1 MGTVLSVT
9 YTCVADLERQ
19 DAWKVAS
26 PACPP
31 ESPEAPGDKVLLS
44 GGIWVNRSHV
54 SKPTTAVA
62 IAALLTACVPADEPP
77 ANARPTVSPH
87 PVELFDGR
95 VIPAMPELLGMRA
108 QYELRLEWLA
118 EKRALL
124 LDQMLEHGI
133 EMWLVVSEEFHQ
145 DPALYYVAPPLQYA
159 RRRDVMVFVDGGD
172 DGLAAYSDYW
182 RPTADYR
189 RFFEPIPAA
198 RNARGIQD
206 TPTGL
211 QALWERY
218 DPATIGLAI
227 GGNRGHDSS
236 LTHDSYRFLADAL
249 GPVAESRFVSAA
261 PLIEDVF
268 DTRLPGELEP
278 YRQLVL
284 ATDVI
289 AQTALSNVV
298 ITPGETRAEDIKWFF
313 DESIA
318 ELGVGGKPW
327 FEIHVAVQRFDPDTG
342 EMIPYVHPSPDDL
355 VFQRGDIIHLDC
367 GFDYLGF
374 ASDWQKVAYILRDGE
389 EDVPEGLKT
398 ALRNANIVH
407 EAFASGPRPG
417 MTGWEATLAIAA
429 ELEGVDFLPSLYSH
443 PIGYHGHALG
453 PAINARNMDLSS
465 PPEWDSHLRDGAYR
479 SIEFSATTAVPDYGG
494 GTVTIPME
502 DDGYLTADG
511 YEYFR
516 PYQIGWYLIR

>member
-1 MGTVLSVT
+1 MNG
-9 YTCVADLERQ
+9 
-19 DAWKVAS
+19 S
-26 PACPP
+26 P
-31 ESPEAPGDKVLLS
+31 LHS
-44 GGIWVNRSHV
+44 GRIDVNRSLPVQGVAHAASV
-54 SKPTTAVA
+54 ASVA
-62 IAALLTACVPADEPP
+62 IASLAACVFLTSCAPADRP
-77 ANARPTVSPH
+77 AASERTARSAQ

-108 QYELRLEWLA
+108 QYEVRLEWLA

-124 LDQMLEHGI
+124 LGQMREHGI
-133 EMWLVVSEEFHQ
+133 EMWIVVSEEFHS
-145 DPALYYVAPPLQYA
+145 DPALPYVAPPVHYA

-172 DGLAAYSDYW
+172 ERLAAYSDYW
-182 RPTADYR
+182 RPTEDFR
-189 RFFEPIPAA
+189 RFFDPLPAA

-206 TPTGL
+206 TRTGL

-236 LTHDSYRFLADAL
+236 LTHDSYQFLADAL
-249 GPVAESRFVSAA
+249 GPAAESRFVSAA
-261 PLIEDVF
+261 TLIEDVF
-268 DTRLPGELEP
+268 DTRLPSELEH
-278 YRQLVL
+278 YRALVL

-313 DESIA
+313 EETIA
-318 ELGVGGKPW
+318 ELGVGGVPW
-327 FEIHVAVQRFDPDTG
+327 FEIHVAVQRFDPDAG

-389 EDVPEGLKT
+389 DDLPGGLRT
-398 ALRNANIVH
+398 ALRNANQVH
-407 EAFASGPRPG
+407 EAFASAPRPG
-417 MTGWEATLAIAA
+417 MTGWGATLAIAA
-429 ELEGVDFLPSLYSH
+429 ELDGVDFLPSLYSH

-465 PPEWDSHLRDGAYR
+465 PPVWDSHLRDGAYR
-479 SIEFSATTAVPDYGG
+479 SIEFSATTAIPEFGG

-502 DDGYLTADG
+502 DDGYLTPDG

-516 PYQIGWYLIR
+516 PYQTEWYLIR

>member
-1 MGTVLSVT
+1 
-9 YTCVADLERQ
+9 
-19 DAWKVAS
+19 
-26 PACPP
+26 
-31 ESPEAPGDKVLLS
+31 
-44 GGIWVNRSHV
+44 
-54 SKPTTAVA
+54 
-62 IAALLTACVPADEPP
+62 
-77 ANARPTVSPH
+77 
-87 PVELFDGR
+87 
-95 VIPAMPELLGMRA
+95 
-108 QYELRLEWLA
+108 
-118 EKRALL
+118 
-124 LDQMLEHGI
+124 
-133 EMWLVVSEEFHQ
+133 
-145 DPALYYVAPPLQYA
+145 
-159 RRRDVMVFVDGGD
+159 MVFVDGGD

-206 TPTGL
+206 TRTGL
-211 QALWERY
+211 QVLWERY

-327 FEIHVAVQRFDPDTG
+327 FEIHVAVQRFDPTTG

-374 ASDWQKVAYILRDGE
+374 ASDWQKVAYILREGE
-389 EDVPEGLKT
+389 DDVPEGLKT

-429 ELEGVDFLPSLYSH
+429 ELEDVDFLPSLYSH

-479 SIEFSATTAVPDYGG
+479 SIEFQRHDRDPRIRRRHGHDPDGG
-494 GTVTIPME
+494 RWLPDRRWVRVLPPLPGPSGT
-502 DDGYLTADG
+502 
-511 YEYFR
+511 
-516 PYQIGWYLIR
+516 

>member
-1 MGTVLSVT
+1 M
-9 YTCVADLERQ
+9 
-19 DAWKVAS
+19 
-26 PACPP
+26 P
-31 ESPEAPGDKVLLS
+31 
-44 GGIWVNRSHV
+44 
-54 SKPTTAVA
+54 TAVKGIAPPTGVARPTALAVAATIAIAAA
-62 IAALLTACVPADEPP
+62 IAALITACVPADRTP
-77 ANARPTVSPH
+77 AVERPTVSPH

-108 QYELRLEWLA
+108 QYELRLEWLVA
-118 EKRALL
+118 KRALL
-124 LDQMLEHGI
+124 LDQMREHGI

-206 TPTGL
+206 TRTGL
-211 QALWERY
+211 RVLWERY

-249 GPVAESRFVSAA
+249 GPAAESRFVSAA

-318 ELGVGGKPW
+318 ELGVGGEPW

-342 EMIPYVHPSPDDL
+342 EMISYVHPSPDDL
-355 VFQRGDIIHLDC
+355 VFQQGDIIHLDC

-398 ALRNANIVH
+398 ALQNANIVH
-407 EAFASGPRPG
+407 EAFAAAPRPG

-429 ELEGVDFLPSLYSH
+429 ELEDVDFLPSLYSH

-479 SIEFSATTAVPDYGG
+479 SIEFSATTAIPEYGG

-516 PYQIGWYLIR
+516 PYQTGWYLIR

>member
-124 LDQMLEHGI
+124 LDQMREHGI

-327 FEIHVAVQRFDPDTG
+327 FEIHVAVQRFDAATG

-374 ASDWQKVAYILRDGE
+374 ASDWQKVAYILREGE

-429 ELEGVDFLPSLYSH
+429 ELEDVDFLPSLYSH

-479 SIEFSATTAVPDYGG
+479 SIEFSATTAIPEYGG